1 MTRQEIINNKRERD
15 FLNAVFE
22 NAGALVMVLDRDG
35 HICRFNKACELLSGY
50 TEAEVTGQICWEF
63 LMPPEIA
70 DKVRVECFEALAHH
84 PDKLVGETTNQWL
97 CKDGRRRQ
105 LKWSNTLIRGDDG
118 QMEYLIALGTDI
130 TEQKQ
135 IGEQNIRL
143 TEKLDLATSTSK
155 TGIWD
160 WDIKNNNLIWDDHTF
175 ELYGVDKNNFNG
187 TFQAWETGVH
197 PDDLQHAKEAVE
209 RALRNEA
216 PYDIEFRICR
226 PNGEIRYT
234 KAVAHVMRD
243 DEGQPIRMLGIN
255 TDISDCKEIEIELDE
270 HRNNLEGLV
279 KQRTFELELS
289 LREKEVL
296 LQEVH
301 HRVKNNLAMVSAFIR
316 LKRGQTDE
324 KSAIEALESCDMRV
338 QAMAMAHKKLY
349 QSPSLANIDMQ
360 SLFRELSGTIYT
372 EGGQG
377 RIGIKI
383 NAQDV
388 LLGMDIATP
397 CTMIFNE
404 LLSNAVKHAFPDDRA
419 GEIEI
424 TMQQTGRG
432 NYQLEF
438 SDNGCG
444 LPPTLDINQS
454 DTLGLQLVNIFV
466 QQLNGSLNL
475 DQQVGT
481 RYNIQFSV

>member
-1 MTRQEIINNKRERD
+1 MGEQLIINNKLERD

-35 HICRFNKACELLSGY
+35 RICRFNKACEMLSGY
-50 TEAEVTGQICWEF
+50 AEAEAMGQICWEF
-63 LMPPEIA
+63 LLPPEIA
-70 DKVRVECFEALAHH
+70 DKVRIECFEALAHH
-84 PDKLVGETTNQWL
+84 PEKLVGETTNQWL
-97 CKDGRRRQ
+97 CKDGRRPL
-105 LKWSNTLIRGDDG
+105 LKWSNTLILDEYG
-118 QMEYLIALGTDI
+118 QTEYLIALGTDI

-160 WDIKNNNLIWDDHTF
+160 WDINNNNLIWDDHTF

-187 TFQAWETGVH
+187 TYQAWESGVH
-197 PDDLQHAKEAVE
+197 PDDLQQAKEAVE
-209 RALRNEA
+209 RALLNEE
-216 PYDIEFRICR
+216 PYDVEFRICR

-243 DEGQPIRMLGIN
+243 TQGQPVRMLGIN

-270 HRNNLEGLV
+270 HRHNLEGLV

-316 LKRGQTDE
+316 LKKGQTDD
-324 KSAIEALESCDMRV
+324 KPAIEALESCDMRV

-349 QSPSLANIDMQ
+349 QSSNLASIDMQ
-360 SLFRELSGTIYT
+360 SLFRELSSAIYT
-372 EGGQG
+372 EGEQG
-377 RIGIKI
+377 RITIKI
-383 NAQDV
+383 NAQDI
-388 LLGMDIATP
+388 LLGMEIATP

-404 LLSNAVKHAFPDDRA
+404 LLSNAVKHAFPDDQA
-419 GEIEI
+419 GKIEI
-424 TMQQTGRG
+424 TMQKNGQD

-466 QQLNGSLNL
+466 QQMNGSLTL
-475 DQQVGT
+475 DQQDGT
-481 RYNIQFSV
+481 RYNIRFPV